1 MTDSP
6 PPSGRP
12 ESAKAALFVLFRP
25 VVFTTCAIGL
35 TLGALL
41 LLHRG
46 GPSPGPDP
54 APQVAET
61 PVILPDPAPPPP
73 PVTEADLK
81 SFNADDFK
89 GFQAGQPPGQAN
101 GQAGPQPQS
110 ADSEP
115 PAPDRYQLT
124 LRLEKGDTIEKMLAD
139 IDVADADAKQ
149 IASALQSVL
158 KKRRI
163 AVGEEIELE
172 LQTAPGQPDAPQVL
186 SLSVRP
192 QPEHEY
198 IVKRRDDGS
207 YGGEEKIYRVSPRIV
222 RAQGERHG
230 SLQQSAIAANVPPQ
244 AMLEFIRALTYDVD
258 FQRELKEGQK
268 FTVLLE
274 QQVTSDGKI
283 TDPGRLLAGE
293 LHLGKRTVTVI
304 RFRPHNGADQF
315 YNPKGESVV
324 RSFLRTPM
332 DASHVTSRFGMRE
345 HPILGYSAMHTGV
358 DFGAPMGTPI
368 LAAGAGRV
376 VMAGYNGGYGLFVK
390 LEHTRDIG
398 TGYGHM
404 SRLGPGIK
412 PGVAVRQG
420 QVIGFVGSTGMST
433 GPHLH
438 YEFYRGGHPVNPL
451 AQKFAMQASLG
462 GKDLTRF
469 QGLARQYLAQFKTA
483 PSATASKPESTAEPA
498 PKAVRAK
505 RQTANESS
513 QPNIAAR
520 SRMVPKKR
528 VDTTLA
534 PSQPAASDGGAAS
547 KPVVKHKSKATAHAT
562 HKHKTTKKVAAHHPH
577 KKKAATV
584 RHKKAKPAEIPQV
597 ATGN

>member
-1 MTDSP
+1 
-6 PPSGRP
+6 
-12 ESAKAALFVLFRP
+12 
-25 VVFTTCAIGL
+25 
-35 TLGALL
+35 
-41 LLHRG
+41 
-46 GPSPGPDP
+46 
-54 APQVAET
+54 
-61 PVILPDPAPPPP
+61 
-73 PVTEADLK
+73 
-81 SFNADDFK
+81 
-89 GFQAGQPPGQAN
+89 
-101 GQAGPQPQS
+101 
-110 ADSEP
+110 
-115 PAPDRYQLT
+115 
-124 LRLEKGDTIEKMLAD
+124 
-139 IDVADADAKQ
+139 
-149 IASALQSVL
+149 
-158 KKRRI
+158 
-163 AVGEEIELE
+163 
-172 LQTAPGQPDAPQVL
+172 
-186 SLSVRP
+186 
-192 QPEHEY
+192 
-198 IVKRRDDGS
+198 
-207 YGGEEKIYRVSPRIV
+207 
-222 RAQGERHG
+222 
-230 SLQQSAIAANVPPQ
+230 
-244 AMLEFIRALTYDVD
+244 MLEFIRALAYDVD

-332 DASHVTSRFGMRE
+332 DASHITSRFGMRE

-412 PGVAVRQG
+412 PGVTVRQG

-451 AQKFAMQASLG
+451 AQKFAMQASLS
-462 GKDLTRF
+462 GKDLARF
-469 QGLARQYLAQFKTA
+469 QGFARQYLTQFKTA
-483 PSATASKPESTAEPA
+483 PAATASKPETTDEPSA
-498 PKAVRAK
+498 PKAR
-505 RQTANESS
+505 RQTATESG

-520 SRMVPKKR
+520 SRIVPRKR
-528 VDTTLA
+528 TDTAVA
-534 PSQPAASDGGAAS
+534 PSSPASIDGTAVS
-547 KPVVKHKSKATAHAT
+547 KPSVKHKSKATAH
-562 HKHKTTKKVAAHHPH
+562 KHKTTKKAVAHHPH
-577 KKKAATV
+577 KTKVATTK
-584 RHKKAKPAEIPQV
+584 HKKPRPTATPQV
-597 ATGN
+597 ATDN